1 MADDE
6 KTTGVD
12 LGVPSLDA
20 TAPGEIPP
28 LNDPPNTGAD
38 DITPDFGA
46 PKRRRRSKKTETPP
60 PQTEAPKVDVPP
72 VVTPEDVQNIAQAF
86 GVGFRVIFQMVAAK
100 RGEHWLLDEKSE
112 QQLSGAWATALAP
125 WLVTSSKYL
134 PLAIA
139 ALATVGVVLPR
150 WEEDNRIAASNPQPR
165 EVTPIAA
172 PSAQTP

>member
-1 MADDE
+1 MDE
-6 KTTGVD
+6 SENKTAGVD
-12 LGVPSLDA
+12 LGVPQLDA
-20 TAPGEIPP
+20 NAPGEIPP
-28 LNDPPNTGAD
+28 LRSPPTDGSD

-46 PKRRRRSKKTETPP
+46 PKRRRRSKKTDAPP
-60 PQTEAPKVDVPP
+60 PQPEAPKVEAPP

-86 GVGFRVIFQMVAAK
+86 GVGFRVVFQMVAAK
-100 RGEHWLLDEKSE
+100 RGAHWLLDERAE

-150 WEEDNRIAASNPQPR
+150 WEEDNRISSQPNGR
-165 EVTPIAA
+165 DVTPIQA
-172 PSAQTP
+172 PPVQTP